1 MSKLKTLFILL
12 LLSCSVSA
20 LADEPMLRAT
30 PYSFV
35 KSSIGKGKPH
45 FVEVGSESC
54 HSCQI
59 MGKLLYKVDKKYPH
73 YNIDFVD
80 VKHERQAAYE
90 LKIQMIPTQLIFDK
104 NGKEVYRHIGPL
116 GTQQLLELFTTYK
129 FDEE

>member
-1 MSKLKTLFILL
+1 MTKLKALFILL
-12 LLSCSVSA
+12 LLTVKVAA
-20 LADEPMLRAT
+20 LAEEPMLRAT
-30 PYSFV
+30 QYAFV
-35 KSSIGKGKPH
+35 KASIGKGKPH

-59 MGKLLYKVDKKYPH
+59 MGKLLYKVDKKYPQ

-104 NGKEVYRHIGPL
+104 KGKEVYRHVGPL
-116 GTQQLLELFTTYK
+116 GTQQLLDLFTTYQ